1 MIDKAIEKFFEAC
14 DKVAEWI
21 DTMFRKFK

>member
-14 DKVAEWI
+14 DKVAEYI
-21 DTMFRKFK
+21 DKIFRKF